1 MLHPLLHLVATQP
14 QLLAE
19 HAEAYAEM
27 VAAQVGAV
35 SVAWKRRAVLNAV
48 ALCCLG
54 VAAVLAGVALML
66 WAVIPPA
73 DIHAPWALLAGP
85 LLPALVAAACLVA
98 ARARDEGTGF
108 GALREQIHADI
119 VMLREAGA
127 A

>member
-48 ALCCLG
+48 ALCSLG

-66 WAVIPPA
+66 WAVIPPV
-73 DIHAPWALLAGP
+73 DIHAPWALVAGP
-85 LLPALVAAACLVA
+85 LLPALAAVACLVA
-98 ARARDEGTGF
+98 ARGRDEGSAF

>member
-35 SVAWKRRAVLNAV
+35 SARWKRRAVLNAV
-48 ALCCLG
+48 ALCSLG
-54 VAAVLAGVALML
+54 VAAVLGGVALML

-85 LLPALVAAACLVA
+85 LLPALAAVACLVA
-98 ARARDEGTGF
+98 ARSGEQGSGF
-108 GALREQIHADI
+108 GALREQLHADI

>member
-27 VAAQVGAV
+27 VATQVGAV
-35 SVAWKRRAVLNAV
+35 SASWKRRAVLNAV

-54 VAAVLAGVALML
+54 VAAVLGGVALML

-73 DIHAPWALLAGP
+73 DIHSPWALLAGP
-85 LLPALVAAACLVA
+85 LLPAVAAAACLAA
-98 ARARDEGTGF
+98 ARSGGESAGF
-108 GALREQIHADI
+108 GALREQLHADI
-119 VMLREAGA
+119 VMLREAGST
-127 A
+127 

>member
-1 MLHPLLHLVATQP
+1 MLHPLLHLIATQP

-27 VAAQVGAV
+27 VAAEIGSV
-35 SVAWKRRAVLNAV
+35 STAWKRRALLNAV

-73 DIHAPWALLAGP
+73 DIQAPWALVAAPLAP
-85 LLPALVAAACLVA
+85 IAAAAACLWA
-98 ARARDEGTGF
+98 ARMGGELSGF
-108 GALREQIHADI
+108 DKLRQQVKADI
-119 VMLREAGA
+119 VMLREVSTA
-127 A
+127 

>member
-27 VAAQVGAV
+27 VAAQVGAA
-35 SVAWKRRAVLNAV
+35 SAAWKRRAALSAV
-48 ALCCLG
+48 ALCCVG

-66 WAVIPPA
+66 WAVSPPGT
-73 DIHAPWALLAGP
+73 IHAPWALLAGP
-85 LLPALVAAACLVA
+85 LLPAGVAVVCLLA
-98 ARARDEGTGF
+98 ARGGGAAGGF
-108 GALREQIHADI
+108 SALREQLKADI